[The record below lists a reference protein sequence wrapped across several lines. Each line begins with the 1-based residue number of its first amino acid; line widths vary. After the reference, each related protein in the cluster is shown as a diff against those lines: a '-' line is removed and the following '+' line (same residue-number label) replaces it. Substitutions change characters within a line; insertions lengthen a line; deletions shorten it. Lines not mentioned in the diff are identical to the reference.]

1 MSLHIPE
8 DLASKTLNAN
18 YDYLCEVCHPLF
30 KNTPLRYFDYL
41 RCYDDGTTTTMSVSP
56 DFVTKI
62 LSEFLLPTLEEFQL
76 FSLFHQKAT
85 YLSTLTSLPPGA
97 SELDPEK
104 YEKNIVYAAENNI
117 FHRLYIVER
126 AENYYVTFGFGVT
139 DDNRSII
146 NFYLNALPYL
156 ERFVRYFDYHMTN
169 IIEAQLQEFNIIL
182 PEYQRKTV
190 EQKFNISLPS
200 LNTNDLS
207 ISKDHSDKK
216 IIEIDLTPREK
227 LCLQLIAQG
236 YTMKN
241 AAKRLEISHRT
252 VEQHLRNIKDKLG
265 ITTKNQLVEIWH
277 EYTKNRLDD
286 SFGKF

>member
-1 MSLHIPE
+1 MNIHIPE

-18 YDYLCEVCHPLF
+18 HDYLCEICHPLF

-76 FSLFHQKAT
+76 FSLFRQKAT

-104 YEKNIVYAAENNI
+104 FEKNIAYATDNNI
-117 FHRLYIVER
+117 YHRLYIVER
-126 AENYYVTFGFGVT
+126 GENYYVTFGFGVT
-139 DDNRSII
+139 NDNRSII

-156 ERFVRYFDYHMTN
+156 ERFVRYFDFHMTG
-169 IIEAQLQEFNIIL
+169 IIEAQLKEFNIVL
-182 PEYQRKTV
+182 PGYHQKTV
-190 EQKFNISLPS
+190 EEKFNITLPA
-200 LNTNDLS
+200 LNTDDLS
-207 ISKDHSDKK
+207 IESKLGDKK
-216 IIEIDLTPREK
+216 IIEIEITPREK
-227 LCLQLIAQG
+227 LCLELIAQG

-241 AAKRLEISHRT
+241 AAKRLQISHRT
-252 VEQHLRNIKDKLG
+252 VEQHLRNVKDKLG
-265 ITTKNQLVEIWH
+265 LSTKNQLVEIWH
-277 EYTKNRLDD
+277 EYTKNKSEDIY
-286 SFGKF
+286 GEY